1 MNLYRFVLFWA
12 IFVITI
18 LSAQSEF
25 RYSYMPKNIYKN
37 QLFGVTII
45 STDSKESPKLLFDRS
60 SDTQPISTSPII
72 VRNGDDRFYTFY
84 FKSDDFDVTI
94 PELFI
99 TSSKGNIG
107 TISLPSKRIPIKSL
121 EKRDDFC
128 GVIAVDMKIKNYQVS
143 SFDKSNN
150 IVTLNIEA
158 FEANLEDIYISKVV
172 ESDIE
177 KMSRKDA
184 KVTMEFYVVL
194 PVAQKKLQFSY
205 FHSIQRDFVKFDLP
219 IKVSNSS
226 ISTQSDLNPKDDKFE
241 KLKRYL
247 LIFLAIFF
255 AMMFLF
261 KRDFL
266 YLVLAVISSITLL
279 TFYIPHDKICVKK
292 GTPLYILPT
301 YTSTIT
307 TKLENEIE
315 RPMLG
320 THAEFRKIEYK
331 KGVIGWIKDED
342 ICNH

>member
-1 MNLYRFVLFWA
+1 MNIYRFVWFWA
-12 IFVITI
+12 IFIITT

-45 STDSKESPKLLFDRS
+45 STDSKESPKLLFDIN
-60 SDTQPISTSPII
+60 SDTQPISISPII

-84 FKSDDFDVTI
+84 FKSDDFDITI

-99 TSSKGNIG
+99 TSSEG

-128 GVIAVDMKIKNYQVS
+128 GVIATNMKIKNYQVS

-150 IVTLNIEA
+150 IVTLTIEA
-158 FEANLEDIYISKVV
+158 FEANLEDINISKVV
-172 ESDIE
+172 ESNIE
-177 KMSRKDA
+177 TIKRKDA
-184 KVTMEFYVVL
+184 KVTMVFYLIV
-194 PVAQKKLQFSY
+194 PITQKRVKFSY
-205 FHSIQRDFVKFDLP
+205 FHSIQRDFVEFDLP
-219 IKVSNSS
+219 IEVSDSS

-247 LIFLAIFF
+247 LMFLVLFF
-255 AMMFLF
+255 AIMFLF

-266 YLVLAVISSITLL
+266 YLVLGVVSFITLL

-292 GTPLYILPT
+292 ATPIYILPT

-307 TKLENEIE
+307 TKLEDEIE
-315 RPMLG
+315 TQMLG